1 MILFKLQIFPLSS
14 TILDGLMSDALSN
27 VQCEY
32 VKEERRG
39 WIHAPEHSGNVDQS
53 CRNSSK

>member
-14 TILDGLMSDALSN
+14 AILDGLLSNALSN

-39 WIHAPEHSGNVDQS
+39 RIHAPEHSDNDQS
-53 CRNSSK
+53 CRNSPK